1 MTVILGIESSCDDT
15 SAAILK
21 DGLVLSNVIASQKV
35 HEAYGGVVP
44 ELASRAHQQN
54 IIPVV
59 SEAIKR
65 AGIEVKDIDA
75 VAFTCGP
82 GLLGSLLVGTSF
94 AKGFALANHLPMIE
108 VNHLQAHILANFIK
122 EPGVE
127 SRQPSFPFLTLL
139 VSGGNSQLI
148 VVHDY
153 LKMEMI
159 GQTIDDAA
167 GEAFDKCAKVMGLPY
182 PGGPIIDRLA
192 KEGNPERFTFNKPQI
207 PGLDYS
213 FSGLKTSFLY
223 FLRDELKNNPD
234 FIQDNLNDLCASL
247 QKTVIDI
254 LMSKLKKAAKQ
265 TGIKQIAIGGGVS
278 ANSALQKA
286 VHDEA
291 ACSGWEVFIPRLGF
305 SLDNAGMV
313 AVTHGSDFPFPVIC
327 DGPGVLYG
335 YLGVEQTRGLLSW
348 SFAAQKIYKAAR
360 DAGYHYDTKAPQLL
374 PLTLVVGHLGKIL
387 FTHSGRSQTDL
398 PEDCAAIREITRE
411 VVRTMAEDQ
420 RRAHPHCSDETLTL
434 PDLVGWDDLDGSSN

>member
-1 MTVILGIESSCDDT
+1 M
-15 SAAILK
+15 
-21 DGLVLSNVIASQKV
+21 
-35 HEAYGGVVP
+35 
-44 ELASRAHQQN
+44 
-54 IIPVV
+54 V

-75 VAFTCGP
+75 VAFTRGP
-82 GLLGSLLVGTSF
+82 GLLGSLLVVTSF
-94 AKGFALANHLPMIE
+94 AIGFPLANLFPMIE
-108 VNHLQAHILANFIK
+108 VNHLQAHILANLINV
-122 EPGVE
+122 PGVE

-192 KEGNPERFTFNKPQI
+192 NEGNPERFTFNKPQI

-278 ANSALQKA
+278 ANSA
-286 VHDEA
+286 
-291 ACSGWEVFIPRLGF
+291 
-305 SLDNAGMV
+305 
-313 AVTHGSDFPFPVIC
+313 
-327 DGPGVLYG
+327 
-335 YLGVEQTRGLLSW
+335 
-348 SFAAQKIYKAAR
+348 
-360 DAGYHYDTKAPQLL
+360 
-374 PLTLVVGHLGKIL
+374 
-387 FTHSGRSQTDL
+387 
-398 PEDCAAIREITRE
+398 
-411 VVRTMAEDQ
+411 
-420 RRAHPHCSDETLTL
+420 
-434 PDLVGWDDLDGSSN
+434 